1 MLKFVVPVPLPLAP
15 LVTVIQPALLVA
27 DHVQP
32 FGLVTV
38 DEPVAA
44 AELID

>member
-1 MLKFVVPVPLPLAP
+1 MLKFVVPLPLPLP
-15 LVTVIQPALLVA
+15 PPVTVIQPVLLVA

-32 FGLVTV
+32 VGLVTV

-44 AELID
+44 AAVID